1 MTSDSLTYICV
12 ALLGL
17 LVFVLGANVTRHRVQ
32 RGATGDQMP
41 TDPSDRLFIAQRA
54 HGNATEYAP
63 SLAVL
68 LVLGSVLTD
77 GWWVA
82 ILGVTAVIV
91 RLLHATGMLRS
102 ATLASHGPLRDVGA
116 LGTYLT
122 GIALGVTVLVAAF

>member
-12 ALLGL
+12 ALLGV
-17 LVFVLGANVTRHRVQ
+17 LVFVLGANATRHRVL
-32 RGATGDQMP
+32 RGATGDHLP
-41 TDPSDRLFIAQRA
+41 TDPRDRLFIAQRA

-68 LVLGSVLTD
+68 LVLGSALTD

-82 ILGVTAVIV
+82 ILGVVAVAV

-102 ATLASHGPLRDVGA
+102 STLASHGPLRDVGA
-116 LGTYLT
+116 IGTYLT
-122 GIALGVTVLVAAF
+122 GITLGVTVLVAAL